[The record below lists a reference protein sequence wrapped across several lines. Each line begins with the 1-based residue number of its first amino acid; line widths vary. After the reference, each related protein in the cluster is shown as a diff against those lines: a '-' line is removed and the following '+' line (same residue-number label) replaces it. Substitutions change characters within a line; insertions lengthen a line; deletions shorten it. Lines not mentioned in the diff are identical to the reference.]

1 MNDHSS
7 NPDWY
12 KYPNGNTVTE
22 FKWLTEPDPD
32 DVLNA
37 ATIGGTPSINWAS
50 TETEVTGNQKFL
62 VPANQNLY
70 MKLQVNGEDYTG
82 PGTFTATI
90 DAAGTGSKVQI
101 WNNNELYVEAFGKK
115 PATAK
120 VTVEFS
126 GDHNYKPATV
136 VYTIMIP
143 KKEHLYTNIA
153 GQYFGLKLSDDN
165 NLYMV
170 QNNEWDDSQNWY
182 IIQPI
187 NSKGTPVYDGYFWLC
202 NAANKQIVTIST
214 DASKAIE
221 VGPSIPIGSQNAYFK
236 IDESGRISVYKYT
249 GVWNFGIVDS
259 NTGRVGMQ
267 DNRISGNAATIISFS
282 EKAK

>member
-1 MNDHSS
+1 
-7 NPDWY
+7 
-12 KYPNGNTVTE
+12 
-22 FKWLTEPDPD
+22 
-32 DVLNA
+32 
-37 ATIGGTPSINWAS
+37 
-50 TETEVTGNQKFL
+50 
-62 VPANQNLY
+62 
-70 MKLQVNGEDYTG
+70 
-82 PGTFTATI
+82 
-90 DAAGTGSKVQI
+90 
-101 WNNNELYVEAFGKK
+101 
-115 PATAK
+115 
-120 VTVEFS
+120 
-126 GDHNYKPATV
+126 
-136 VYTIMIP
+136 
-143 KKEHLYTNIA
+143 
-153 GQYFGLKLSDDN
+153 
-165 NLYMV
+165 MV

-236 IDESGRISVYKYT
+236 IDENGRISVYKYT